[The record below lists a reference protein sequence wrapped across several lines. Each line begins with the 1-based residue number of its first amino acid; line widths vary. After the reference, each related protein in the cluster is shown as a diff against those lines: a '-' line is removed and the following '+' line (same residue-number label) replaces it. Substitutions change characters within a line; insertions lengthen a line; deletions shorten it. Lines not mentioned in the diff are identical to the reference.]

1 MTTLF
6 VAWQDSKSRR
16 WFPIGKLESSES
28 GYEFSYT
35 KGVLE
40 AEECCGFKGL
50 QSFPMLDETYESSEL
65 FPVFS
70 NRVLP
75 QSRPDFACF
84 VKYLNLQSDSV
95 DPMKVLARS
104 GGMRATDEVE
114 VFPLPECT
122 KDGKYVAHFF
132 AHGVRY
138 LEEENQKIIDSLS
151 AGELLTLVPE
161 PMNKH
166 DALAIQVHGRGVK
179 LGYCPRYLNQDF
191 HTLLGR
197 STEVKL
203 TVEKVNPSPA
213 PVQLRLLCSLSADW
227 PSGFE
232 PFADEAYRPVQPTSV
247 VAV

>member
-16 WFPIGKLESSES
+16 WFPIGKLDASKV
-28 GYEFSYT
+28 GYEFCYT

-40 AEECCGFKGL
+40 AEKFCGFTGL
-50 QSFPMLDETYESSEL
+50 QSFPELGETYESPEL

-75 QSRPDFACF
+75 QSRPDYISF
-84 VKYLNLQSDSV
+84 VQYLNLQSECV
-95 DPMKVLARS
+95 DPMTVLARS

-114 VFPLPECT
+114 VFPLPERT
-122 KDGKYVAHFF
+122 EDGKYVVHFF

-138 LEEENQKIIDSLS
+138 IEEEHQKVIESLS
-151 AGELLTLVPE
+151 PGELLTLVPE
-161 PMNKH
+161 PENAF
-166 DALAIQVHGRGVK
+166 DALAIQVQGQGVK

-191 HTLLGR
+191 HTLLKE
-197 STEVKL
+197 SSEVRL

-213 PVQLRLLCSLSADW
+213 PVQLKLLCSLSANW
-227 PSGFE
+227 PAGFQ
-232 PFADEAYRPVQPTSV
+232 PFAGEAYHPVQPAS
-247 VAV
+247 AVPA

>member
-16 WFPIGKLESSES
+16 WFPIGRLEASEN
-28 GYEFSYT
+28 GFEFSYT
-35 KGVLE
+35 KGVLN

-50 QSFPMLDETYESSEL
+50 QSFPALDETYESSEL

-75 QSRPDFACF
+75 QSRPDFVSF
-84 VKYLNLQSDSV
+84 VEYLNLQSDSV

-104 GGMRATDEVE
+104 GGVRATDQVE
-114 VFPLPECT
+114 VFPFPERT
-122 KDGKYVAHFF
+122 KDGKYIAHFF

-138 LEEENQKIIDSLS
+138 LEEDSQKLIESLS
-151 AGELLTLVPE
+151 PGELLTLVPE
-161 PMNKH
+161 PENEH
-166 DALAIQVHGRGVK
+166 DALAIQVQGRGAK

-191 HTLLGR
+191 HILLGQ
-197 STEVKL
+197 SKEVTL

-213 PVQLRLLCSLSADW
+213 PVQLKLLCSLIADW

-232 PFADEAYRPVQPTSV
+232 PFADEAYHPVQPTSV